1 MMMKTLLTLLVVS
14 CSLGGYAQDFLVTT
28 KQDTLRGRLS
38 ISSYPTMDKVVV
50 SINKKKAEY
59 PGTSVL
65 VLVLD
70 SQVYKPV
77 RTIEAYRLMKLSRA
91 GMVSL
96 FYARQSPGTPYN
108 VPFVVKRNGEAM
120 EVTSLRF
127 KKSMSNFLE
136 DCSSIKDK
144 IEQDKLGKKDLE
156 KIIDEYNL
164 CLEQQTRKAMV
175 SSEDP
180 RLVALNT
187 MNNRFEQDATITSDA
202 RDILKDL
209 YAKVRE
215 NKSIPNY
222 LLEGLRESLKDR
234 KEYQEDLETLILKLK
249 N

>member
-1 MMMKTLLTLLVVS
+1 MMKTFFTLLIVAS
-14 CSLGGYAQDFLVTT
+14 SLRGYAQDYLVTT
-28 KQDTLRGRLS
+28 KRDTLRGRLS
-38 ISSYPTMDKVVV
+38 ISSFPTMDKVVV
-50 SINKKKAEY
+50 AVDRKKAEF
-59 PGTSVL
+59 PGTSVH

-70 SQVYKPV
+70 SQVFKPV
-77 RTIEAYRLMKLSRA
+77 RTPDAYRLMKLSRD

-96 FYARQSPGTPYN
+96 YYARQSPGTPYN
-108 VPFVVKRNGEAM
+108 IPFVVKRSGEAM

-127 KKSMSNFLE
+127 KKRMATFLAE
-136 DCSSIKDK
+136 CSSIKTK

-164 CLEQQTRKAMV
+164 CLDQQTRKTMV

-187 MNNRFEQDATITSDA
+187 MNSRFEKDATITSDA
-202 RDILKDL
+202 RDILKDI
-209 YAKVRE
+209 YGKVRE

-222 LLEGLRESLKDR
+222 LIEGLRESLKD
-234 KEYQEDLETLILKLK
+234 KGEYQEDLEILIGKLK

>member
-1 MMMKTLLTLLVVS
+1 MMKTFLTLLIVA
-14 CSLGGYAQDFLVTT
+14 CSLGGYAQDYLVTT
-28 KQDTLRGRLS
+28 KRDTLRGRLS
-38 ISSYPTMDKVVV
+38 ISSFPTMDKVVV
-50 SINKKKAEY
+50 SVDKKKTEY
-59 PGTSVL
+59 LGTSVH

-77 RTIEAYRLMKLSRA
+77 RTSDAYRLMKLSRA

-108 VPFVVKRNGEAM
+108 VPFVVKRSGEAM
-120 EVTSLRF
+120 EVTALRF
-127 KKSMSNFLE
+127 KKSMASFLE
-136 DCSSIKDK
+136 DCSSIKNK

-164 CLEQQTRKAMV
+164 CMDQQTSKAMV

-187 MNNRFEQDATITSDA
+187 MNTRFEKDATITSDT
-202 RDILKDL
+202 RDILKDI

-222 LLEGLRESLKDR
+222 LIEGLRESLKDR
-234 KEYQEDLETLILKLK
+234 SEYQEDLEMLITKLK

>member
-1 MMMKTLLTLLVVS
+1 MMKISFTLMIVA
-14 CSLGGYAQDFLVTT
+14 CSLGARAQDYLVTT
-28 KQDTLRGRLS
+28 KRDTLQGRLA
-38 ISSYPTMDKVVV
+38 ISSFPTMDKVVV
-50 SINKKKAEY
+50 TVNKKKTEY

-70 SQVYKPV
+70 SQIYKPV
-77 RTIEAYRLMKLSRA
+77 RTIDAYRIMKLSRG

-108 VPFVVKRNGEAM
+108 VPFVVKRSGEAM

-127 KKSMSNFLE
+127 KKSMAAFLE
-136 DCSSIKDK
+136 DCSSIKNK

-156 KIIDEYNL
+156 KIIDEYNI
-164 CLEQQTRKAMV
+164 CLDQQTSKPLV

-187 MNNRFEQDATITSDA
+187 MNSRFEKDTTITSDA

-209 YAKVRE
+209 YTKVQE
-215 NKSIPNY
+215 NKPIPNY
-222 LLEGLRESLKDR
+222 LMEGLRELLKDR
-234 KEYQEDLETLILKLK
+234 KEYQEDLEVLIGKLK

>member
-1 MMMKTLLTLLVVS
+1 MMKTFLALVIVA
-14 CSLGGYAQDFLVTT
+14 CSLGGHAQDYLVTT
-28 KQDTLRGRLS
+28 KRDTLRGRLS
-38 ISSYPTMDKVVV
+38 ISSFPTMDKVVV
-50 SINKKKAEY
+50 SVDKKKTEY
-59 PGTSVL
+59 PGTSVH

-70 SQVYKPV
+70 SQVYRPV
-77 RTIEAYRLMKLSRA
+77 RTSDAYRLMRLSRA

-96 FYARQSPGTPYN
+96 YYGRQSPGTPYN
-108 VPFVVKRNGEAM
+108 VPFVVKKSGEAM

-127 KKSMSNFLE
+127 KKSMASFLD
-136 DCSSIKDK
+136 DCSSMKNK

-164 CLEQQTRKAMV
+164 CLDQQTSKAMV

-187 MNNRFEQDATITSDA
+187 MNSRLEKDPAITSDA
-202 RDILKDL
+202 RDIIKDL

-215 NKSIPNY
+215 NKAIPNY
-222 LLEGLRESLKDR
+222 LIEGLRESLKDR
-234 KEYQEDLETLILKLK
+234 KEYQEDLEILIAKLK